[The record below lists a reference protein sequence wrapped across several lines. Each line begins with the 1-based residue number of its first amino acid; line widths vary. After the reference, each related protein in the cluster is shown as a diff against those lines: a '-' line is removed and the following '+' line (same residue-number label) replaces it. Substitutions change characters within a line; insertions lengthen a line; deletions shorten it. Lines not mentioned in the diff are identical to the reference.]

1 MDLLERVL
9 AIAEAFDGAGIPH
22 SFGGAIA
29 LGYYGLVRG
38 THDIDVNVYLDVDRA
53 GRALGAL
60 STLGVPPASAAQQ
73 EEIRR
78 RGQTRLRWDGV
89 PLDLFF
95 ANLAFHASC
104 RGRTRRHVLMDRAI
118 DVLGPED
125 LIVCKVAFARPKDG
139 RDVEAM
145 LDSLGHRLDVAYV
158 LHWVEAIV
166 GLDAAP
172 ARALLDALASRSLVP
187 DGS

>member
-1 MDLLERVL
+1 VDLLERVL
-9 AIAEAFDGAGIPH
+9 AIADAFDEARVPH

-53 GRALGAL
+53 GRALDAL
-60 STLGVPPASAAQQ
+60 SALGVPPADAAQR

-78 RGQTRLRWDGV
+78 RGQTRLRWEGV

-104 RGRTRRHVLMDRAI
+104 RARTRRHVLMDRTI

-145 LDSLGHRLDVAYV
+145 LDNLGQGLDVAYV
-158 LHWVEAIV
+158 LRWVEAIV
-166 GLDAAP
+166 GLDTAA
-172 ARALLDALASRSLVP
+172 ARALVAGLASRALAP
-187 DGS
+187 ERL